1 MIRSRDLNAVLNL
14 CHYPEMQ
21 RDAGLTSVEP
31 HSSSGRTSDTAQP
44 AAASRNGGPA
54 ELIGWSS
61 AGRSARGTLNFDE
74 RRALAADAGNCG
86 VKLFSETREGN
97 EVSIF

>member
-1 MIRSRDLNAVLNL
+1 MIRLRDLNAVLNL
-14 CHYPEMQ
+14 CHDPEMQ

-31 HSSSGRTSDTAQP
+31 HSSSGRTSDTALP
-44 AAASRNGGPA
+44 AAASRPA

-61 AGRSARGTLNFDE
+61 AGRSARGALNFDE